1 MNTTTLPPAQA
12 DETMEMLYSR
22 YHDFVYRVCLRYTK
36 NKDEAEDMTQ
46 EVFIKVLSA
55 WKGFAGAAQPSTW
68 LYRIAAN
75 HCLDLLRWKKRQ
87 ESLVESYAV
96 EMLSEEREEENPGRP
111 RIADLLEFLE
121 DGMDDMDRPIVFLR
135 YTVGLTQKE
144 IGGLCDVSRVA
155 ITKRL
160 KKFESRA
167 TGLRERFDG
176 SSKLAA

>member
-1 MNTTTLPPAQA
+1 
-12 DETMEMLYSR
+12 
-22 YHDFVYRVCLRYTK
+22 
-36 NKDEAEDMTQ
+36 MTQ

-75 HCLDLLRWKKRQ
+75 HCLDLLRWKRRQ
-87 ESLVESYAV
+87 EILTTSYAAETRDEV
-96 EMLSEEREEENPGRP
+96 QEDEEQGRP
-111 RIADLLEFLE
+111 RVADLVEHMRE
-121 DGMDDMDRPIVFLR
+121 GMDEMDRQIVFLR

-167 TGLRERFDG
+167 TGLREHFEG
-176 SSKLAA
+176 LPKLAA